1 MGTERTA
8 GLILPEGS
16 REGVTQEEAAMGPGR
31 AGRGEGSDS
40 EGSGGRALQAEDT
53 AWARAPRRDTA
64 KGPGRARSRGT
75 CSLVSRKGVAEE
87 AGKAG

>member
-1 MGTERTA
+1 MQGA
-8 GLILPEGS
+8 
-16 REGVTQEEAAMGPGR
+16 
-31 AGRGEGSDS
+31 EGSDS

-53 AWARAPRRDTA
+53 AWARALRRDTA

>member
-16 REGVTQEEAAMGPGR
+16 REGFTQEEAAMGPGPCR
-31 AGRGEGSDS
+31 AGSDS